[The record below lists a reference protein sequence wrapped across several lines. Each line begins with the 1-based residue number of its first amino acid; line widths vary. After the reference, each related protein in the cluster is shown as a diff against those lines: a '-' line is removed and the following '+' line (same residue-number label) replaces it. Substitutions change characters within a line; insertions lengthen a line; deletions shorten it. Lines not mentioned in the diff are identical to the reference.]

1 MHVIFGILLTAVGF
15 GVSYAVKESLLF
27 DGLLNPAALIL
38 LALGPLG
45 VTMVSHPFREWGRNL
60 SVLARAFRHN
70 KVKSL
75 TRAADEMG
83 RLARAVRESRWQD
96 AEQVVATADSEQVRN
111 LAPHLLARLEPD
123 ALHEAVASSSFG
135 WMVEVKTADEFLQGL
150 ARVSPAFG
158 MIGTIMGLVDL
169 FKNMRDSASLGPG
182 MAMALLAT
190 LYGLILCYVFY
201 MPLAQRV
208 RSYLTAGAHEQ
219 RVIERAL
226 NLVMDGRP
234 VGEIRSAVL
243 NSAHEGKAGT
253 FSAAPEAGAPRS

>member
-1 MHVIFGILLTAVGF
+1 MHVSFGIVLTAVAF
-15 GVSYAVKESLLF
+15 FASYMVKESLLF
-27 DGLLNPAALIL
+27 DGLLNPAALVL

-60 SVLARAFRHN
+60 SVLGRAFRHN

-75 TRAADEMG
+75 TRAAEEMG

-96 AEQVVATADSEQVRN
+96 AEVAVSTAESEQGRN

-123 ALHEAVASSSFG
+123 ALHEAVSNSSFG

-182 MAMALLAT
+182 RTSEAT
-190 LYGLILCYVFY
+190 ATESV
-201 MPLAQRV
+201 
-208 RSYLTAGAHEQ
+208 E
-219 RVIERAL
+219 
-226 NLVMDGRP
+226 
-234 VGEIRSAVL
+234 
-243 NSAHEGKAGT
+243 
-253 FSAAPEAGAPRS
+253 